1 MPRYSYIPFTRQRKK
16 GGVFLFRYEW
26 PADVFAV
33 LRGNGLP
40 TVRRTVI
47 FSLKTRDG
55 LAARNRA
62 LRAAADLGDLV
73 ASVRAG
79 KSINEWRLDPSRYQ
93 QDGSQAC
100 ADHVKTIPKPRRDPR
115 PEPVEPTA
123 KVLTLSTVYT
133 DCYLPRRQERKGS
146 PPRRRSRLDMEKA
159 ITRFTAFAGNKAIMD
174 ITRQDAEAFVRTVDV
189 GSVATLKKTIT
200 CLSTI
205 CNAAVASDLI
215 PRNPFRGLGPD
226 RSAIVA
232 ARRSYQRFDL
242 DQLALF
248 FARTEREQ
256 GAVLWL
262 PRLLLLTGARLE
274 EMAQLRSGW
283 FIKRDGVHA
292 IDLHD
297 ARLKSQHNR
306 RYVPLHHDLLELGI
320 LDLAGRA
327 SDRIFPELRYRASAE
342 RWSGSIST
350 RLNREID
357 EALGVDRRLT
367 VHSLR
372 KTFEHAAYVTG
383 IPKPSINAITGHK
396 PNDISEEHYL
406 QLKEDLPLLKAHI
419 DRLTFPFLRM
429 SSDCEEDAGD
439 QSARSV

>member
-1 MPRYSYIPFTRQRKK
+1 MPRYSFVPFTRQRKK
-16 GGVFLFRYEW
+16 GGVFLFRYEL
-26 PADVFAV
+26 PADVFSA
-33 LRGNGLP
+33 LAGIEFEKL
-40 TVRRTVI
+40 RRTVI

-55 LAARNRA
+55 LAARSRA

-73 ASVRAG
+73 AAVRSG
-79 KSINEWRLDPSRYQ
+79 KSIKEWQIDPSRYQ
-93 QDGSQAC
+93 RDGVRAS
-100 ADHVKTIPKPRRDPR
+100 ADPVKIIPEPRLNAR
-115 PEPVEPTA
+115 PEPVDETA

-133 DCYLPRRQERKGS
+133 DCYLPRRQERKGA

-159 ITRFTAFAGNKAIMD
+159 ITRFTAFAGNKAIMEV
-174 ITRQDAEAFVRTVDV
+174 TRQDAETFVRTVDV

-205 CNAAVASDLI
+205 CNAAVATDLI

-248 FARTEREQ
+248 FANTEREE

-274 EMAQLRSGW
+274 EMAQLRAAW
-283 FIKRDGVHA
+283 FTRRDGVHV

-297 ARLKSQHNR
+297 ARVKSAHNR
-306 RYVPLHHDLLELGI
+306 RYVPLHHDLLELGV

-327 SDRIFPELRYRASAE
+327 SDRLFPELRYRASAE

-357 EALGVDRRLT
+357 EALGIDRRLT

-419 DRLTFPFLRM
+419 DRLKFPFLLGSR
-429 SSDCEEDAGD
+429 
-439 QSARSV
+439 QSATPTPEMAV

>member
-1 MPRYSYIPFTRQRKK
+1 MPRYSLVPYTRQRKR
-16 GGVFLFRYEW
+16 GGTFTFKYEI
-26 PADVFAV
+26 PADVFSKISS
-33 LRGNGLP
+33 LSSERP
-40 TVRRTVI
+40 RRTVV

-55 LAARNRA
+55 SSARSRA
-62 LRAAADLGDLV
+62 LRAAADIGELV
-73 ASVRAG
+73 AAVRAG
-79 KSINEWRLDPSRYQ
+79 TPIKEWRIDPARYQ
-93 QDGSQAC
+93 RDGAQAFPDRGQ
-100 ADHVKTIPKPRRDPR
+100 APPKARRDR
-115 PEPVEPTA
+115 RSEPAA
-123 KVLTLSTVYT
+123 KPGKTGPTLSTVYT
-133 DCYLPRRQERKGS
+133 DCYLPRRQERKGA

-159 ITRFTAFAGNKAIMD
+159 IARFTAYAGDKP
-174 ITRQDAEAFVRTVDV
+174 ITEISRKDAEGFVRTVEV
-189 GSVATLKKTIT
+189 GSVATLKKTVT

-205 CNAAVASDLI
+205 CNAAVATDLI

-226 RSAIVA
+226 RPTIVA

-248 FARTEREQ
+248 FAITEREDR
-256 GAVLWL
+256 AVLWL

-274 EMAQLRSGW
+274 EMAQLRAAW
-283 FIKRDGVHA
+283 FVRRDGVDA

-297 ARLKSQHNR
+297 ARVKSAHNR
-306 RYVPLHHDLLELGI
+306 RYVPLHRDLLELGI

-327 SDRIFPELRYRASAE
+327 SDRLFPELRYRASAE

-357 EALGVDRRLT
+357 NALGVDRRLT

-419 DRLTFPFLRM
+419 DRLDF
-429 SSDCEEDAGD
+429 
-439 QSARSV
+439 RSLFSTRLNAAATTPEMAV